1 MAKKSIGYN
10 GNNKLKK
17 PGSQVSWTEEM
28 WMEWGKCLNDP
39 VYFTENYI
47 KIINL
52 NDGLVNFRPYDY
64 QKQIIDT
71 IHNERFTIVLT
82 GRQSGK
88 CFEENQLLTI
98 RNKITGEIMSISAKE
113 FGNIVK

>member
-1 MAKKSIGYN
+1 MAKTIGYK
-10 GNNKLKK
+10 GNSKLKRVGT
-17 PGSQVSWTEEM
+17 PIEWTEEM
-28 WMEWGKCLNDP
+28 YNEWERCEQDP

-64 QKQIIDT
+64 QREIIQT
-71 IHNERFTIVLT
+71 IHDERFTIVLT

-88 CFEENQLLTI
+88 CFESNQLLTI
-98 RNKITGEIMSISAKE
+98 KNKKTGEEMQVSAKDFE
-113 FGNIVK
+113 KIVK